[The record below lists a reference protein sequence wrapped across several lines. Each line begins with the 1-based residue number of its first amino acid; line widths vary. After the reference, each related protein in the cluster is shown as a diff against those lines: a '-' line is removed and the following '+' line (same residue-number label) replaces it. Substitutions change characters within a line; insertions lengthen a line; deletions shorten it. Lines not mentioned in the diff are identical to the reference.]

1 MNVKFRNPEK
11 EVKSFKIS
19 FYIEHICLLNLHI
32 FKTQKFIKHFYK
44 NKTFWSTKLVT
55 FFVFSMTILRITVT

>member
-1 MNVKFRNPEK
+1 MNVMFRNPEK

-19 FYIEHICLLNLHI
+19 FYIEHDMPFELAYISNTEVYKTLLQEQNLL
-32 FKTQKFIKHFYK
+32 
-44 NKTFWSTKLVT
+44 STKLVT